1 MAAHPYCLVLCA
13 NIYKWR
19 AGDNKTAAYSAATSR
34 QQTNCSPLV
43 AAGHKQQAH
52 SSNKAHRSPVKK
64 KQKKKKKHTT
74 VHKGTGRFADGMRS
88 NAAVTTTL
96 KFDRC
101 PGFKKAKPP
110 RQPISSSHDQP
121 EHTTQ
126 GRRRERHLAQIL
138 RKRRGLTL
146 TFKKNNIHAIN
157 VTIYGRSRN
166 RVV

>member
-64 KQKKKKKHTT
+64 KQKKKKHTT